1 MAFDIAAIKQEL
13 QAAPPASELPWE
25 VGVAI
30 VSDTFRL
37 AGLVPPAMRTWEA
50 WRRKWPRAAEQVT
63 GLAEALV
70 SSSLRAETVRALEAG
85 KPAPKAVLEGLLDLA
100 APLTGEM
107 LQENPFRQ
115 EEFLRYWIA
124 ECGGEIK
131 GESVEQSEARR
142 AQLDYRQSLA
152 EYKEAEVAR
161 RAEAARR
168 AQLLRE
174 AKQRAEQAKGWR
186 E

>member
-1 MAFDIAAIKQEL
+1 MAFDIAGIKKEL
-13 QAAPPASELPWE
+13 QAAPPASDLPWE

-37 AGLVPPAMRTWEA
+37 AGLVPPAARAWDA
-50 WRRKWPRAAEQVT
+50 WRRKWPRAAEQVA

-70 SSSLRAETVRALEAG
+70 SSSLRDETVRALEVG
-85 KPAPKAVLEGLLDLA
+85 KPAAKDVLEGLLGLA

-107 LQENPFRQ
+107 IRENPFRQ

-124 ECGGEIK
+124 ECGGEIE
-131 GESVEQSEARR
+131 GESEEQSEARR

-152 EYKEAEVAR
+152 EYKKAEEAR
-161 RAEAARR
+161 KAEAARR